1 LFTIALCII
10 IFTLLFINIVCVS
23 DMKDSTTITVKKKT
37 LLRLML
43 HCRKNQSYDNLIN
56 VLLDNEEAVEKAAK
70 EVRQQ

>member
-1 LFTIALCII
+1 
-10 IFTLLFINIVCVS
+10 VS
-23 DMKDSTTITVKKKT
+23 NVKDSTTITVKKKT
-37 LLRLML
+37 LLRLIL